1 MRQVDARGGMGGS
14 AGLWAKAQIAFQLED
29 PERLGRDLPPW
40 PWAWSGSE
48 SWASSGSSLLYKAL
62 LNKTATENRGPET
75 QVELLLNKGNH

>member
-1 MRQVDARGGMGGS
+1 MGGS
-14 AGLWAKAQIAFQLED
+14 AGLWAKTQIAFQLED

-40 PWAWSGSE
+40 PWAW
-48 SWASSGSSLLYKAL
+48 SGSSLLYKAL